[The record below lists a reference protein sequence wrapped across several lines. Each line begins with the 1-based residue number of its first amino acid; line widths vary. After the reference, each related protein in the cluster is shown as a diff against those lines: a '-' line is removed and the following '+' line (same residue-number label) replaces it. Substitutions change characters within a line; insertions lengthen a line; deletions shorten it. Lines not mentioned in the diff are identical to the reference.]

1 MFKTETIKCKG
12 KKSAMDTATEMVKA
26 QAEGMRMIGSGCYGY
41 VYGVK
46 GSDVVY
52 KVGDANDNAG
62 YLSYIDQLK
71 RTKKHNPFTPKIY
84 GVRIYEGVYGEK
96 AFVVAM
102 ERLTPHKSNAQRIM
116 MHKVASWFEDNLT
129 EDYDRTDMSC
139 PALGVQVT
147 MPDALTECVAMI
159 RKAYDNGRFFGDW
172 VDYDFHAGNFMFRG
186 KQVVCIDPL
195 A

>member
-12 KKSAMDTATEMVKA
+12 KSAIDAATEMVKS
-26 QAEGMRMIGSGCYGY
+26 QAKGMRMIGSGCYGY
-41 VYGVK
+41 VYGIK
-46 GSDVVY
+46 GSGVVY

-62 YLSYIDQLK
+62 YLAYIDQLK

-84 GVRIYEGVYGEK
+84 GVRIYKGPYGDK

-102 ERLTPHKSNAQRIM
+102 ERLTPHKSDAQRRM
-116 MHKVASWFEDNLT
+116 MHRVANWFSDNVNEYNT
-129 EDYDRTDMSC
+129 RTDLSC
-139 PALGVQVT
+139 DALGVKVI
-147 MPDALTECVAMI
+147 MPKALTEAVAMI
-159 RKAYDNGRFFGDW
+159 RKAYDNGGAFGDYC